1 MRFNNSILLLLGLL
15 GLLAFSAPSRSKLG
29 DNGLVKVIDIP
40 RDVDV
45 DLTVRGLALGAA
57 DAQDLEKRRGRSGG
71 SRASRRPK
79 KTKTRRPKKT
89 KTKKKPKKTTKKK
102 PTKKKPTKK
111 PKTTKP
117 KKPTTT
123 KPKRPTKSAKPKCK
137 PAKPCKGKNCKRVQ
151 PAAGASCELQ
161 KKKEPTV
168 NYKTALA
175 AAKRAGVNHLSVGQ
189 SYLLVHRDS
198 RTPVTHKVLVMG
210 TVKEIKGQLDF
221 VATGIDLQWDTD
233 VKNDLLAQCTQL
245 YGARCEHH
253 KIEPYKCEY
262 SIAKHKHGSYKFAG
276 TAKPEFA
283 DPKTFHSTAADI
295 IEKQKTYSYF
305 YNNCKKHV
313 GRVQN
318 VVAMP
323 KNEDPAYPDEWENF

>member
-1 MRFNNSILLLLGLL
+1 MRFNSFTLLLLGLL
-15 GLLAFSAPSRSKLG
+15 GLLAVSAPSRSNTG
-29 DNGLVKVIDIP
+29 DNGVVKVIDIP
-40 RDVDV
+40 HGVDV
-45 DLTVRGLALGAA
+45 GLTAKNLDLGAA
-57 DAQDLEKRRGRSGG
+57 DTHDLEKRRGRSGG
-71 SRASRRPK
+71 SRA
-79 KTKTRRPKKT
+79 TRRPKKT
-89 KTKKKPKKTTKKK
+89 RTKKKKTKRPTKKK
-102 PTKKKPTKK
+102 PTKKKPIKK
-111 PKTTKP
+111 PKSKRPTKP

-123 KPKRPTKSAKPKCK
+123 KPKKPTKSAKPQCK
-137 PAKPCKGKNCKRVQ
+137 KPKPCKGKNCKRVE
-151 PAAGASCELQ
+151 PAAGASCQLQ
-161 KKKEPTV
+161 TKEKETV

-175 AAKRAGVNHLSVGQ
+175 AAKRAGVRHLSIGQ

-198 RTPVTHKVLVMG
+198 RTPMTHKVLVMG
-210 TVKEIKGQLDF
+210 KVKKNLQGQLDF
-221 VATGIDLQWDTD
+221 EATGIDLEWDTD
-233 VKNDLLAQCTQL
+233 VKNDLLAKCTQL

-276 TAKPEFA
+276 SARPEFA
-283 DPKTFHSTAADI
+283 DPEVFKETAKDI
-295 IEKQKTYSYF
+295 IEKHKTYSYF